1 MPEGWCGAAVAV
13 SGLVADEDCCNVKF
27 WNYSNQTADSVPL
40 PIDGPVFFA
49 SGTAEAVGGSG
60 AASLTVPL
68 QGLQSATF
76 LQEDTFAERRLAV
89 EQEVL
94 RAACCVT
101 CRILAICRHLQACM
115 LTGTP

>member
-1 MPEGWCGAAVAV
+1 M
-13 SGLVADEDCCNVKF
+13 SGLLADEDCCNVKF